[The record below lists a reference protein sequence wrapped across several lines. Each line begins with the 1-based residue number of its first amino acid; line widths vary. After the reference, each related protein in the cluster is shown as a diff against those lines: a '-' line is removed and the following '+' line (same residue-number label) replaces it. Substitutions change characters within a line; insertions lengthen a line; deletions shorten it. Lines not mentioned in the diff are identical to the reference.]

1 MVEILYN
8 YLENVIQYR
17 DEMVRA
23 IGETLVMVSISG
35 IISTLIG
42 LTMGVVLV
50 ITKKDGIL
58 ENRFINNILGKFIN
72 IFRSIPFVI
81 LLAALIPVTRFFMGT
96 TIGLKGAIVPLIFGS
111 APFVARQ
118 IESALL
124 SVDSGV
130 IEAAHSMGSTPFEI
144 IYRVLLREAL
154 PEIIYSLIITTVSLI
169 GFSAVAGT
177 VGGGGLGD
185 FAIRYGY
192 QHFKTDIMIVTIVI
206 LVALITAIQWSGE
219 KILSKIK
226 K

>member
-1 MVEILYN
+1 MGKNLYS
-8 YLENVIQYR
+8 YFENVIKYQ

-23 IGETLVMVSISG
+23 MGETLIMVAIAG

-42 LTMGVVLV
+42 TIMGIVLV
-50 ITKKDGIL
+50 ITRKGGIL
-58 ENRFINNILGKFIN
+58 ENNLINSILGKIIN

-130 IEAAHSMGSTPFEI
+130 IEAAYAMGSSPFEI

-154 PEIIYSLIITTVSLI
+154 PEIIYALIITTVSLI

-192 QHFKTDIMIVTIVI
+192 QHFKTDIMVITIII
-206 LVALITAIQWSGE
+206 LVTLITFIQWSGE
-219 KILSKIK
+219 KILKKIK
-226 K
+226 H

>member
-1 MVEILYN
+1 MEKNLYS
-8 YLENVIQYR
+8 YFENVIKYQ

-23 IGETLVMVSISG
+23 MGETLIMVAIAG

-42 LTMGVVLV
+42 TIMGIVLV
-50 ITKKDGIL
+50 ITRKGGIL
-58 ENRFINNILGKFIN
+58 ENNLINSILGKIIN

-130 IEAAHSMGSTPFEI
+130 IEAAYAMGSSPFEI

-154 PEIIYSLIITTVSLI
+154 PEIIYALIITTVSLI

-192 QHFKTDIMIVTIVI
+192 QHFKTDIMVITIII
-206 LVALITAIQWSGE
+206 LVTLITFIQWSGE
-219 KILSKIK
+219 KILKKIK
-226 K
+226 H

>member
-1 MVEILYN
+1 MWEKILN
-8 YLENVIQYR
+8 SMENVIKYQN
-17 DEMVRA
+17 EMGKAV
-23 IGETLVMVSISG
+23 GETLLMVTVAG

-42 LTMGVVLV
+42 LIMGVVLV
-50 ITKKDGIL
+50 ITKKNGIM
-58 ENRFINNILGKFIN
+58 ENKVINTLLGKVIN

-81 LLAALIPVTRFFMGT
+81 LLAALIPVTRFLMGT

-124 SVDSGV
+124 GVDSGV
-130 IEAAHSMGSTPFEI
+130 IEAAHSMGSSPLEI

-154 PEIIYSLIITTVSLI
+154 PEIVYALIITTVSLI

-192 QHFKTDIMIVTIVI
+192 QHFKTDIMVVTII
-206 LVALITAIQWSGE
+206 LLVTLISFIQWTGE
-219 KILSKIK
+219 KILKKIK
-226 K
+226 R

>member
-1 MVEILYN
+1 MVERLYN
-8 YLENVIQYR
+8 YFENVIQYG

-206 LVALITAIQWSGE
+206 LVTLITAIQWSGE

>member
-1 MVEILYN
+1 MEEKLYS
-8 YLENVIQYR
+8 YLENVIKYQ
-17 DEMVRA
+17 DEMVNA
-23 IGETLVMVSISG
+23 VGETLIMVGIAGTISTILGTVMG
-35 IISTLIG
+35 II
-42 LTMGVVLV
+42 LV
-50 ITKKDGIL
+50 ITRKGGIL
-58 ENRFINNILGKFIN
+58 ENSLINSILGKIIN

-130 IEAAHSMGSTPFEI
+130 IEAAYAMGSSPFEI

-154 PEIIYSLIITTVSLI
+154 PEIIYALIITTVSLI

-192 QHFKTDIMIVTIVI
+192 QHFKTDIMVVTII
-206 LVALITAIQWSGE
+206 ILITLITFIQWSGE
-219 KILSKIK
+219 KILKKIK
-226 K
+226 R

>member
-1 MVEILYN
+1 MEKNLYS
-8 YLENVIQYR
+8 YFENVIKYQ

-23 IGETLVMVSISG
+23 MGETLIMVAIAG
-35 IISTLIG
+35 TISTLIG
-42 LTMGVVLV
+42 TIMGIVLV
-50 ITKKDGIL
+50 ITRKGGIL
-58 ENRFINNILGKFIN
+58 ENNLINSILGKIIN

-130 IEAAHSMGSTPFEI
+130 IEAAYAMGSSPFEI

-154 PEIIYSLIITTVSLI
+154 PEIIYALIITTVSLI

-192 QHFKTDIMIVTIVI
+192 QHFKIDIMVITIII
-206 LVALITAIQWSGE
+206 LVTLITFIQWSGE
-219 KILSKIK
+219 KILKKIK
-226 K
+226 H

>member
-1 MVEILYN
+1 MTVKILKSI
-8 YLENVIQYR
+8 ENVIKYQ
-17 DEMVRA
+17 DEMVKA
-23 IGETLVMVSISG
+23 VGETLLMVTFAGMVS
-35 IISTLIG
+35 TLLG

-50 ITKKDGIL
+50 ITKKGGVM
-58 ENRFINNILGKFIN
+58 ENRLINTLLGKVIN
-72 IFRSIPFVI
+72 LFRSIPFVI
-81 LLAALIPVTRFFMGT
+81 LLAALIPVTRFLMGT

-124 SVDSGV
+124 GVDPGV
-130 IEAAHSMGSTPFEI
+130 IEAAHSMGSSPLEI

-154 PEIIYSLIITTVSLI
+154 PEIVYALIITTVSLI

-192 QHFKTDIMIVTIVI
+192 QHFKTDIMVVTII
-206 LVALITAIQWSGE
+206 LLVTLISFIQWTGE
-219 KILSKIK
+219 KILKKIK
-226 K
+226 R

>member
-1 MVEILYN
+1 MEEKLFN
-8 YLENVIQYR
+8 YFENVIKYQ
-17 DEMVRA
+17 DEMIRA
-23 IGETLVMVSISG
+23 MGETIIMVFVAGS
-35 IISTLIG
+35 ISTLIG
-42 LTMGVVLV
+42 IVMGIILAT
-50 ITKKDGIL
+50 TKEGGIL
-58 ENRFINNILGKFIN
+58 ENIFINNILGKVIN

-96 TIGLKGAIVPLIFGS
+96 TIGLKGAIVPLVFGS

-130 IEAAHSMGSTPFEI
+130 IEAAHAMGSTPLEI

-154 PEIIYSLIITTVSLI
+154 PEIVYALIITTVSLI

-192 QHFKTDIMIVTIVI
+192 QHFKTDIMIVTII
-206 LVALITAIQWSGE
+206 ILITLITFIQWSGE
-219 KILSKIK
+219 KILKRIK
-226 K
+226 R